1 MVAPKKGDSNPTE
14 SIILRQIISDAAH
27 ALPTSRVE
35 DPDLA
40 LIVGLWDRLADEC
53 KRRLIEIVRAN
64 PPSHVDEDEF
74 DEIDERGG

>member
-1 MVAPKKGDSNPTE
+1 
-14 SIILRQIISDAAH
+14 
-27 ALPTSRVE
+27 LPTSRVE

-40 LIVGLWDRLADEC
+40 LIVGTWDSLADEC

-64 PPSHVDEDEF
+64 LPTQGDVDEF